1 LEHCILISGSIPTPS
16 VGVLLSSAG
25 LLAVYGEV
33 YPQGPPVLIPVASQQ
48 SSLSHLPPIEIAG
61 PGTSLPKELIESAT
75 NVSASYWWNGTTSRV
90 ASAGQNIVPSSTQR
104 HAIVS
109 GEANSGN
116 PPKGDFE
123 RMARRRFQN
132 PKPKRRG
139 EWWTLRVWKPTVIN
153 GQLNR
158 TRERVRLAPAT
169 MSVREVQKVAA
180 EYLRPLNQGF
190 ESIGSATNFNHYVET
205 TYIPVVMPSMAK
217 STQDRYKGVIRN
229 YLIPAFG
236 NLCLRDLSRL
246 NVQRYFSEMANSV
259 LAHESK
265 DKIKDVLSSI
275 LGSAV
280 QFELLTKNPV
290 VSIRLP
296 AQRTGRKRSKP
307 YITPRQFDEL
317 VARIPEPYAS
327 MIFVAV
333 YTGLRVS
340 EIAGL
345 KWNDVHV
352 IEQVN
357 GNGEAEVRYSIS
369 IDERFCRGDWGAPK
383 SDASNATIG
392 INACVYLRIQRL
404 KLLTVAVRAGTGTRR
419 YQVVKSDNPED
430 LVFQSVSKG
439 APMRDNNILSR
450 HIKPA
455 ARKMGLGFVNW
466 RCLRTSHATWLKMA
480 GADVK
485 DAQAQ
490 MRHSRSSTTL
500 DIYQQF
506 VPESQQRAVEKLSSL
521 SKRVQ

>member
-1 LEHCILISGSIPTPS
+1 
-16 VGVLLSSAG
+16 
-25 LLAVYGEV
+25 
-33 YPQGPPVLIPVASQQ
+33 
-48 SSLSHLPPIEIAG
+48 
-61 PGTSLPKELIESAT
+61 
-75 NVSASYWWNGTTSRV
+75 
-90 ASAGQNIVPSSTQR
+90 
-104 HAIVS
+104 
-109 GEANSGN
+109 
-116 PPKGDFE
+116 
-123 RMARRRFQN
+123 
-132 PKPKRRG
+132 
-139 EWWTLRVWKPTVIN
+139 
-153 GQLNR
+153 
-158 TRERVRLAPAT
+158 

-246 NVQRYFSEMANSV
+246 TVQRYFSEMANSV

-280 QFELLTKNPV
+280 QFDLLAKNPV
-290 VSIRLP
+290 EGIRLP

-307 YITPRQFDEL
+307 YITPQQFDEL

-455 ARKMGLGFVNW
+455 ARKMGLSFVNW
-466 RCLRTSHATWLKMA
+466 PSLRTSHATWLKMA